1 MQDVGSQGPLR
12 GSRADG
18 VNCEGGEPRRRVSP
32 QGPLRGSVS
41 CGSGWSVPRVSIQ
54 LTLAQQSTQHTHHLS
69 FTDGPRKG
77 EQARITMTAPHAL
90 TNTYKGGG
98 AS

>member
-1 MQDVGSQGPLR
+1 MKDVGSQGPLR

-54 LTLAQQSTQHTHHLS
+54 LTLAQQRDRCVAVFRAVVAGRYLVCR
-69 FTDGPRKG
+69 F
-77 EQARITMTAPHAL
+77 
-90 TNTYKGGG
+90 N
-98 AS
+98 